1 MNKVTINFGPGTA
14 AWKDMQEV
22 AKILQEKGYSVEPKE
37 GIGIVKLTKNIS
49 DEPVI
54 RKIGDLKVGDQV
66 VYQDEVE
73 KIHSISRDASGEY
86 DVQIGCYHEKFCQ
99 TSEFEVIE

>member
-1 MNKVTINFGPGTA
+1 MNKVTINFGSGTA

-22 AKILQEKGYSVEPKE
+22 VKILQEKGYSVEPKE
-37 GIGIVKLTKNIS
+37 GIGIVKLTKDIS

-54 RKIGDLKVGDQV
+54 RKIGDLKVGNQV
-66 VYQDEVE
+66 MYQDEVE
-73 KIHSISRDASGEY
+73 TIHSISRDAYGEY
-86 DVQIGCYHEKFCQ
+86 DIQIGCYHEKFCK